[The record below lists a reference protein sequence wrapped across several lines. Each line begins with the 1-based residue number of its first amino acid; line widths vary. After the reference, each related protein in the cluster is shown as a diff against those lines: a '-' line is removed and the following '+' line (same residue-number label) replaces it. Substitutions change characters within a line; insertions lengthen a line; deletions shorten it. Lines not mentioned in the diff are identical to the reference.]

1 MLTGGTAHMDGFV
14 DAVGEAVGVP
24 VRIGDPLRR
33 VKVGPHVAHDGQAGL
48 ARDRDRA
55 RDRGLMRAV
64 NLLPRDVE
72 SQRFEA
78 GRLPVLVAGGGIAAV
93 TAAAAVLFMGASGS
107 VSDQRSQLESVESAI
122 ASIPTDG
129 QQPAVAPSTI
139 AQERTDRVT
148 ALAAALTT
156 RVPVDRLLREL
167 AYVLPE
173 DAWLTGL
180 TASAPTGAAAA
191 VVPGSAAPG
200 AAATPGITIQGA
212 TYSHESVA
220 RVLARLSA
228 LPTLTDVRLTASA
241 RVEPAEPAG
250 SRPRRRRRRSRRRSS
265 RSRSRPASVQEGRRE
280 GSRRSSSRRGRS
292 SRSRRQQCSSTRSP
306 LWFLLVS
313 PKQAEATAVA
323 DDVVAAELR
332 LVEAQADSNRPQ
344 TAAPV
349 GTGVSDVLRLAK
361 AMPSSADQPGLVLE
375 LDRLARSTGVKLGS
389 ITPREPVRER
399 RADRRRSRSS

>member
-1 MLTGGTAHMDGFV
+1 
-14 DAVGEAVGVP
+14 
-24 VRIGDPLRR
+24 
-33 VKVGPHVAHDGQAGL
+33 
-48 ARDRDRA
+48 
-55 RDRGLMRAV
+55 MRAV

-93 TAAAAVLFMGASGS
+93 TAAAAVLFMGASAS

-191 VVPGSAAPG
+191 AVPGSAAPG
-200 AAATPGITIQGA
+200 AAAAPGITIQGA

-228 LPTLTDVRLTASA
+228 LPTLTGVRLTASA
-241 RVEPAEPAG
+241 RVEPAEPAD
-250 SRPRRRRRRSRRRSS
+250 R
-265 RSRSRPASVQEGRRE
+265 
-280 GSRRSSSRRGRS
+280 
-292 SRSRRQQCSSTRSP
+292 
-306 LWFLLVS
+306 
-313 PKQAEATAVA
+313 A
-323 DDVVAAELR
+323 DDKKKKAKKQKAVV
-332 LVEAQADSNRPQ
+332 
-344 TAAPV
+344 TF
-349 GTGVSDVLRLAK
+349 
-361 AMPSSADQPGLVLE
+361 
-375 LDRLARSTGVKLGS
+375 S
-389 ITPREPVRER
+389 ITAGF
-399 RADRRRSRSS
+399 RAGGPA